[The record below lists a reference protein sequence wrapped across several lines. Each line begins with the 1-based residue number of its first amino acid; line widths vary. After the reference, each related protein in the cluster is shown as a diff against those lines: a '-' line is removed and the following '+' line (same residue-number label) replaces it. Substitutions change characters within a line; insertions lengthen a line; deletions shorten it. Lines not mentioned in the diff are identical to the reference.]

1 MIRRF
6 AVAFTQIAIVCV
18 VLSVLLPLVPVWP
31 LVLFEHFRW
40 QYVPV
45 AIAIVPCAAALRL
58 RGWFDVAAIA
68 ALIDL
73 IAVTS
78 DLTASTR
85 ALPAGTPLRVL
96 ILNVHTES
104 TGYARVRQLIVDTNP
119 DVIGLVEVSQRWLDE
134 LAPATAA
141 YPHRLEQ
148 TRDDNFGVALY
159 TRAPFAGE
167 IEELGSRLPSAV
179 AALDGV
185 SIILTHPLPPVSSDA
200 LDAMYVQFD
209 AVAARARELGPRVL
223 VMGDFNATP
232 WSRPFHRLVAATGL
246 CDTRAGFG
254 VQASFPTA
262 PALVRIPI
270 DHVLASCAIGVRDRR
285 VERDVGSDH
294 LPVVLDLVIPT
305 AR

>member
-6 AVAFTQIAIVCV
+6 AVACAQIATVCV

-40 QYVPV
+40 HYVPV
-45 AIAIVPCAAALRL
+45 AFAVVAAAGALRL
-58 RGWFDVAAIA
+58 CRGWFDVAAIA
-68 ALIDL
+68 ALLDL
-73 IAVTS
+73 VAVAPDLATS
-78 DLTASTR
+78 TH
-85 ALPAGTPLRVL
+85 ALPAAGTPLRVL

-104 TGYARVRQLIVDTNP
+104 TGYAHVRQLIADTNP
-119 DVIGLVEVSQRWLDE
+119 DVIGLVEVSRHWLDE

-141 YPHRLEQ
+141 YTHRLEE

-159 TRAPFAGE
+159 AREPFAGE
-167 IEELGSRLPSAV
+167 IEALGSQLPSAV
-179 AALDGV
+179 AAFDRV
-185 SIILTHPLPPVSSDA
+185 SIILTHPLPPVSGRA
-200 LDAMYVQFD
+200 LTAMYEQFD
-209 AVAARARELGPRVL
+209 AVAARARELGPHVL

-232 WSRPFHRLVAATGL
+232 WSRPFHRLVAASGL

-262 PALVRIPI
+262 PSLVRIPI

-285 VERDVGSDH
+285 IERDVGSDH
-294 LPVVLDLVIPT
+294 LPVVVDLVIP
-305 AR
+305 R